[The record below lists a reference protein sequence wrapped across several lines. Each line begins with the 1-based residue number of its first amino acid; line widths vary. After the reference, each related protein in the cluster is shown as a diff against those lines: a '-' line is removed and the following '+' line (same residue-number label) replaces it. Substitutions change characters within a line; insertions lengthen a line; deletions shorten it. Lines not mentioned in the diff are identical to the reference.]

1 MLGAVTGK
9 LFKVNMPKYVILL
22 IIVLFPLLKLMEF
35 YCLDQSPWND
45 VGVSDSK
52 DKTNNDDENT
62 NEDEIDEVAM
72 TKIELDPSVN
82 SDHER
87 ELTIESDSENKDKYD
102 STKVKNMKE
111 TLYAQQSKCN
121 SGTSPF
127 FSWLVLPN
135 NCSLPV

>member
-1 MLGAVTGK
+1 LLGAVTGK

-22 IIVLFPLLKLMEF
+22 IIVLSPLLNLMEF
-35 YCLDQSPWND
+35 YCLDQSPWNH

-72 TKIELDPSVN
+72 TEIELDPSVN
-82 SDHER
+82 SDHEQ

-102 STKVKNMKE
+102 STKVKNIKE
-111 TLYAQQSKCN
+111 ILYAQQSKCY
-121 SGTSPF
+121 SGTGSF
-127 FSWLVLPN
+127 FYWLVLP
-135 NCSLPV
+135 SDFFR